1 MNIILRV
8 GSWDSNPDHCI
19 ATYYHCNT
27 SVNPADCVQK
37 PKKNLNQVNSDVKG
51 KMNNT
56 TQAINSLLTQKIHST
71 VIEGLGLN
79 KDTGF
84 KRVSINYNKQNRRH
98 LQQTHVQGLGHPA
111 EQSHL
116 LATLVLV
123 GLGTA
128 HFSSVTSVSVIFS
141 GVGVIMVAEL
151 GPVIELRDGQRS
163 LEPGQN
169 RN

>member
-1 MNIILRV
+1 MQHTTIVILPSTLLIV
-8 GSWDSNPDHCI
+8 SKSL
-19 ATYYHCNT
+19 
-27 SVNPADCVQK
+27 
-37 PKKNLNQVNSDVKG
+37 KNLNQINSDKKG
-51 KMNNT
+51 KIINT
-56 TQAINSLLTQKIHST
+56 TQAINSLLIPKFTVT
-71 VIEGLGLN
+71 VIEGLGQRARAS
-79 KDTGF
+79 

-123 GLGTA
+123 GLGRA

-141 GVGVIMVAEL
+141 GVGVIKVADL
-151 GPVIELRDGQRS
+151 ALVIELRDGQRS

>member
-1 MNIILRV
+1 MNK
-8 GSWDSNPDHCI
+8 
-19 ATYYHCNT
+19 YNT
-27 SVNPADCVQK
+27 GHKFFINT
-37 PKKNLNQVNSDVKG
+37 KKFTV
-51 KMNNT
+51 
-56 TQAINSLLTQKIHST
+56 T

-128 HFSSVTSVSVIFS
+128 HFGI
-141 GVGVIMVAEL
+141 VGVFSDARIILVVDLAS
-151 GPVIELRDGQRS
+151 VIELRAGQRS

>member
-1 MNIILRV
+1 MQHTTIVILPSTLLIV
-8 GSWDSNPDHCI
+8 SKSL
-19 ATYYHCNT
+19 
-27 SVNPADCVQK
+27 
-37 PKKNLNQVNSDVKG
+37 KNLNQINSEKKG
-51 KMNNT
+51 KIINT
-56 TQAINSLLTQKIHST
+56 TQAINSLLIPKFT
-71 VIEGLGLN
+71 V
-79 KDTGF
+79 T
-84 KRVSINYNKQNRRH
+84 NYNKQNRRD

-128 HFSSVTSVSVIFS
+128 HFSSVTIVSVIFS

-151 GPVIELRDGQRS
+151 APVIELRDGQRS

>member
-37 PKKNLNQVNSDVKG
+37 PKKPKSNKFRQKRE
-51 KMNNT
+51 NNKYNT
-56 TQAINSLLTQKIHST
+56 GHKFFINTKIHSYS
-71 VIEGLGLN
+71 N
-79 KDTGF
+79 SPQ
-84 KRVSINYNKQNRRH
+84 RVSINYNKQNRRH

-151 GPVIELRDGQRS
+151 APVIELRDGQRS

>member
-1 MNIILRV
+1 MNK
-8 GSWDSNPDHCI
+8 
-19 ATYYHCNT
+19 YNT
-27 SVNPADCVQK
+27 GHKFFINT
-37 PKKNLNQVNSDVKG
+37 KNSR
-51 KMNNT
+51 
-56 TQAINSLLTQKIHST
+56 T

-141 GVGVIMVAEL
+141 GVGVIKVADL
-151 GPVIELRDGQRS
+151 ALVIELRDGQRS